1 MLHDIDALAIAVPYC
16 PVVMADRDAAALL
29 RRGGADERHGTT
41 VISALDSLPELLV
54 DLRTQAEGLGGD
66 PTGWDEI
73 GPGEGFSLDGPPPG
87 RIPNVPTGCLVRF
100 VGPDGKAAFGSE
112 GESADRIP

>member
-54 DLRTQAEGLGGD
+54 DLRKQPEGLGGD

-73 GPGEGFSLDGPPPG
+73 GPGEDFSRDGFPPG
-87 RIPNVPTGCLVRF
+87 RIPNVP
-100 VGPDGKAAFGSE
+100 
-112 GESADRIP
+112 DRLSG